1 VSNCPTLSTLD
12 ASNNNLSDAAVCQ
25 VLIDMDNNGRENGTL
40 NLSGNSVPTGVDGLA
55 ALDSL
60 TLKGW
65 DVSVDTV

>member
-1 VSNCPTLSTLD
+1 
-12 ASNNNLSDAAVCQ
+12 
-25 VLIDMDNNGRENGTL
+25 MDNNGRENGTL

-60 TLKGW
+60 RTIKGW